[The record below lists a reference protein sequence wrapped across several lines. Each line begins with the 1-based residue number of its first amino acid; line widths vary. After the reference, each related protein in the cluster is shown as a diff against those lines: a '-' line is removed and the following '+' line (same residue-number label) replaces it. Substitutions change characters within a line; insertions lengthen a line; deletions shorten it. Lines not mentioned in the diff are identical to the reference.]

1 MSRRVYA
8 TGLLTEPNE
17 RRRDQRARRKLETE
31 ARTREVREL
40 AEARKTQIAA
50 EREEAKAARP
60 FPRSGEPR
68 PHAGRAWLP
77 LRLPAHRATS
87 ATLAGAYPWLAEAGL
102 GSDGIYIGRD
112 AFSGGSFV
120 YDPWVLYA
128 RGVLTNPNALLAGVI
143 GTGKSALAKSLATRS
158 IAFGRRVY
166 VPGDPKGEWTAVA
179 HAVGGQAI
187 TLGRGMPTRLNPLD
201 PGPRPSTVREEEEWQ
216 RLVWSRRRELL
227 STLAG
232 TALGRRLHA
241 VEHTTLDVA
250 LRATTLGA
258 GDGIPLLPAVV
269 DRLFEP
275 TDDDATAEATA
286 VERLAEDGR
295 HVAHALRRL
304 VRGDLAGLFD
314 GPSTTAFHPALPM
327 VTVDL
332 SRITDSEDLLSLVMT
347 CTSAWMEAA
356 LLDPAGGRRWV
367 IYDEAWRLVRDP
379 ALLRRM
385 QSQWKLSRAFGIA
398 NLAVIH
404 RLSDLDAVGDRDSE
418 ARAIAEGLLADCS
431 TRVIYRQETD
441 QLRGTAQLLGLT
453 DIEREHLPRLT
464 RGVGLWKV
472 AHRSFLVGHQL
483 SIREAPAF
491 DTNLRMSD
499 KGA

>member
-8 TGLLTEPNE
+8 TGLLTKPSE
-17 RRRDQRARRKLETE
+17 RRRDRRARRKLEAAARMRE
-31 ARTREVREL
+31 ARDAAETRKAQMV
-40 AEARKTQIAA
+40 A

-68 PHAGRAWLP
+68 PHAGLAWLP
-77 LRLPAHRATS
+77 LRVPAHRATS

-166 VPGDPKGEWTAVA
+166 VPGDPKGEWTSVA

-201 PGPRPSTVREEEEWQ
+201 PGPRPSTVREGEEWQ

-232 TALGRRLHA
+232 TALGRRLQA
-241 VEHTTLDVA
+241 VEHTTLDIAIRAATVA
-250 LRATTLGA
+250 A
-258 GDGIPLLPAVV
+258 GHGTPLLPGVV

-275 TDDDATAEATA
+275 TDDDAATEATTA
-286 VERLAEDGR
+286 ERLAEDGR

-314 GPSTTAFHPALPM
+314 GPSTTVFDPTLPM

-332 SRITDSEDLLSLVMT
+332 SRITDSDDLLSLVMT
-347 CTSAWMEAA
+347 CASSWMEAA
-356 LLDPAGGRRWV
+356 LLDPAGGHRWV
-367 IYDEAWRLVRDP
+367 VYDEAWRLVRDP

-404 RLSDLDAVGDRDSE
+404 RLSDLDAVGDLNSE

-431 TRVIYRQETD
+431 TRIIYRQETD

-453 DIEREHLPRLT
+453 DVEREHLPRLG
-464 RGVGLWKV
+464 RGVGLWHV
-472 AHRSFLVGHQL
+472 ADRSFLVGHQL
-483 SIREAPAF
+483 SVREAPVF
-491 DTNLRMSD
+491 DTSTRMQ
-499 KGA
+499 A